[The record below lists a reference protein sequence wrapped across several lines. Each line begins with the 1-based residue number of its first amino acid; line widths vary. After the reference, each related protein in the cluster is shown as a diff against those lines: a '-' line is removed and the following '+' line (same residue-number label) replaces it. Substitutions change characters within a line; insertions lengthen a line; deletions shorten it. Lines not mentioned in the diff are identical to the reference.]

1 MANLTYWYCEC
12 IGDSDAYSIVAK
24 TKKEALAQR
33 EERGPDSYREP
44 IKKTLFY
51 KDAFD
56 LFNWATGEGGGR
68 GCGDDTP

>member
-1 MANLTYWYCEC
+1 MANLTYWYAEC

-24 TKKEALAQR
+24 TKKEAIAQR
-33 EERGPDSYREP
+33 EERGADSYREP

>member
-1 MANLTYWYCEC
+1 MANLTYWYAEC

-33 EERGPDSYREP
+33 EERGTDSYMEP

-68 GCGDDTP
+68 GCGDDNP

>member
-12 IGDSDAYSIVAK
+12 KDDADAYSIITK

-33 EERGPDSYREP
+33 EERGTDRFEAP